1 MIVRKA
7 EDFVRV
13 IRQQRSRQ
21 HMTNEQLADRAGI
34 SPYTLHTALYDPRIT
49 PRITTILPLMHA
61 LGLEI
66 AIVRRKPDG
75 SD

>member
-21 HMTNEQLADRAGI
+21 HLTNEQLADRAGI
-34 SPYTLHTALYDPRIT
+34 SPYTLHTALYEPRMT
-49 PRITTILPLMHA
+49 PRIKTILPLLHA

-66 AIVRRKPDG
+66 AIVRRK
-75 SD
+75 SE